1 MTLNSVDFLF
11 LSDSSFVVYRV
22 RMTLMTAHYSS
33 FEFLLVTMW
42 VRTTFMTTLHSR
54 PYFTVV
60 TSQSL
65 LL

>member
-22 RMTLMTAHYSS
+22 RMTLMTALYSS